1 MNQTYLVRRD
11 TPAWRM
17 QTWFSFAVAVFACV
31 TGLWW
36 LPSNVD
42 QIGLALGFFFCLFA
56 SFTLAKT
63 IRDNRDEQVD
73 TGQWMMIAWAGFAA
87 SVALIAYHL
96 VRIDLDGWV
105 RAYLL
110 VSSLFLVSTAFTLS
124 KTVRDQ
130 HEADLMESSAR
141 GETPLGA
148 APRIGAPITAEQ
160 T

>member
-17 QTWFSFAVAVFACV
+17 QVWISFGVAVFACLA
-31 TGLWW
+31 GLWW
-36 LPSNVD
+36 LPPNVD
-42 QIGLALGFFFCLFA
+42 HIGLALGFFFCLFA

-73 TGQWMMIAWAGFAA
+73 TSEWVMIAWAGFAA
-87 SVALIAYHL
+87 SVALIAYHF
-96 VRIDLDGWV
+96 VRLDLEGWM

-110 VSSLFLVSTAFTLS
+110 VSWLFLVSTAFTLS

-130 HEADLMESSAR
+130 HEANLMESAAR
-141 GETPLGA
+141 GESPLSA
-148 APRIGAPITAEQ
+148 VPKISAPITAEP